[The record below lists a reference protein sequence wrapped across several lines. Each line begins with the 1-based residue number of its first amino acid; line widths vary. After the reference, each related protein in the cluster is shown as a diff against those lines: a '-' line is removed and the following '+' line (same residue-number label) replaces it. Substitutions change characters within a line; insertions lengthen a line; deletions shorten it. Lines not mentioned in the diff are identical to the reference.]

1 MGVREMPNL
10 SVKAT
15 EIDDPGEMLRRIAY
29 RNHRIIT
36 RVGKNGKEP
45 VSFSRNLASRT
56 RSDIRHLANLFDVDL
71 DETNWT

>member
-1 MGVREMPNL
+1 MPNL
-10 SVKAT
+10 SVKAA

-36 RVGKNGKEP
+36 RTAENDDPAAFAKNM
-45 VSFSRNLASRT
+45 ASRT
-56 RSDIRHLANLFDVDL
+56 RSDIRHLANTLGVEL